1 MHGQGGP
8 VRDLPPRPVTVLV
21 AGDDDREDTKQLL
34 RELTSAG
41 YELRWVVS
49 AEEAARA
56 PYAIVSTRALG
67 ELAELRHDALH
78 DPLTGLPNRALFLDR
93 LELSLKRARRHGDEF
108 CCAVLFC
115 DLDRFKVVNDSLG
128 HIVGDRLLMAIAKR
142 IEAALRPGD
151 TVARHGGDEFTLL
164 LDDVVDARGASIV
177 AERLQETLAAP
188 FEVDNRELYVTA
200 SIGISLVAPGRAP
213 EDVVRDAD
221 VAMYRAKAQGGARH
235 AVFDEA
241 MHERVMERLEL
252 ETGLRHALERGQVRV
267 LYQPVIETAT
277 GEISSF
283 EALCRWTDGDGRAIA
298 PRDFVPIADE
308 TGLILPLG
316 GFVLAEA
323 CRQLAIWR
331 KHPRG
336 KELSISVNI
345 SGRQLSDPGFVD
357 LVTGALADARLDPGG
372 LRIEVSERSMM
383 DDPEA
388 ARRILGRLFDERS
401 VAARIDDFGLGA
413 SSVRQLHRF
422 PGDAVKLDRSF
433 VVPML
438 EDAGAFDIVKAI
450 VSLAHNLGMEVIAEG
465 VETQAHL
472 DRLKLLGCEYAQGF
486 YIAGPLDAGAA
497 TALLE
502 RGTAD
507 AVRE

>member
-1 MHGQGGP
+1 M
-8 VRDLPPRPVTVLV
+8 RDLSRRPVTVLV

-34 RELTSAG
+34 RELTTAG
-41 YELRWVVS
+41 YELRWVAS

-67 ELAELRHDALH
+67 ELADLRHDALH
-78 DPLTGLPNRALFLDR
+78 DALTGLPNRALFLDR
-93 LELSLKRARRHGDEF
+93 LQLSLKRSRRHEDEF

-115 DLDRFKVVNDSLG
+115 DLDRFKLVNDSLG
-128 HIVGDRLLMAIAKR
+128 HLVGDRLLMAVAKR
-142 IEAALRPGD
+142 IEGALRPGD

-164 LDDVVDARGASIV
+164 LEEIDDVRGASIV

-188 FEVDNRELYVTA
+188 FEIDNRELHVSA
-200 SIGISLVAPGRAP
+200 SIGIALVTAERAP

-241 MHERVMERLEL
+241 MHARVMQRLEL
-252 ETGLRHALERGQVRV
+252 ETGLRHALDRRQLRV

-277 GEISSF
+277 GTIAGF
-283 EALCRWTDGDGRAIA
+283 EALCRWTDGTGKAIE
-298 PRDFVPIADE
+298 PREFVPIADE

-316 GFVLAEA
+316 RFVFDEA
-323 CRQLAIWR
+323 CRQLSFWR
-331 KHPRG
+331 RHPRG
-336 KELSISVNI
+336 KDISVSVNV
-345 SGRQLSDPGFVD
+345 SHRQLSDPGFVE
-357 LVTGALADARLDPGG
+357 LVTGALADARLDPRG
-372 LRIEVSERSMM
+372 LRLEVAESSMM
-383 DDPEA
+383 EDPEG
-388 ARRILGRLFDERS
+388 ARRILGRLFNEHS

-438 EDAGAFDIVKAI
+438 EDESASDIVKAI
-450 VSLAHNLGMEVIAEG
+450 VTLAHNLGMEVIAEG

-472 DRLKLLGCEYAQGF
+472 DRLKVLGCEYAQGF
-486 YIAGPLDAGAA
+486 FIAGPLDAGAA

-507 AVRE
+507 AMT

>member
-1 MHGQGGP
+1 M
-8 VRDLPPRPVTVLV
+8 RDLPPRPVTVLV

-34 RELTSAG
+34 RELTTAG
-41 YELRWVVS
+41 YELRWVSS

-78 DPLTGLPNRALFLDR
+78 DALTGLPNRALFLDR
-93 LELSLKRARRHGDEF
+93 LQLSLKRSRRHADEY
-108 CCAVLFC
+108 CCAILFC
-115 DLDRFKVVNDSLG
+115 DLDRFKLVNDSLG
-128 HIVGDRLLMAIAKR
+128 HLVGDRLLMAVAKR

-164 LDDVVDARGASIV
+164 LEEIEDVRGATIV
-177 AERLQETLAAP
+177 AERVQETLAAP
-188 FEVDNRELYVTA
+188 FHVDHRELYVSA
-200 SIGISLVAPGRAP
+200 SIGIALVTSDRPP
-213 EDVVRDAD
+213 EDAVRDAD

-235 AVFDEA
+235 EVFDEE
-241 MHERVMERLEL
+241 MHAQVMQRLEL
-252 ETGLRHALERGQVRV
+252 ETGLRQALDRGQLRV

-277 GEISSF
+277 GQIAGF
-283 EALCRWTDGDGRAIA
+283 EALCRWTDSTGTAIE
-298 PRDFVPIADE
+298 PREFVPIADE

-316 GFVLAEA
+316 RFVLGET
-323 CRQLAIWR
+323 CGQLATWR

-336 KELSISVNI
+336 EHLWGSVNV
-345 SGRQLSDPGFVD
+345 SGRQLSDPGFVE
-357 LVTGALADARLDPGG
+357 LVAGALGDARLDPRG
-372 LRIEVSERSMM
+372 LRLEVAEVSMM
-383 DDPEA
+383 EDPDA
-388 ARRILGRLFDERS
+388 ARRILGRLFDEHS

-413 SSVRQLHRF
+413 SSVRQVHRVT
-422 PGDAVKLDRSF
+422 GEAVKIDRSF

-438 EDAGAFDIVKAI
+438 EDEAAADIVTAI
-450 VSLAHNLGMEVIAEG
+450 ISLAHNLGMEVIAEG
-465 VETQAHL
+465 VETHAHL
-472 DRLKLLGCEYAQGF
+472 DRLKVLGCEYAQGF

-507 AVRE
+507 AMT

>member
-21 AGDDDREDTKQLL
+21 AGDDDREVTQKLL
-34 RELTSAG
+34 RELTTAG
-41 YELRWVVS
+41 YELRWVAS
-49 AEEAARA
+49 PEEAARA

-78 DPLTGLPNRALFLDR
+78 DALAGLPNRALFLDR
-93 LELSLKRARRHGDEF
+93 LELSLKRSRRQDGEF

-128 HIVGDRLLMAIAKR
+128 HIVGDRLLMAVAKR

-164 LDDVVDARGASIV
+164 LEDIGDVRGATIV

-188 FEVDNRELYVTA
+188 FHLDSRELYVSA
-200 SIGISLVAPGRAP
+200 SIGIALVNAERAP

-241 MHERVMERLEL
+241 MHARAVQRLEL
-252 ETGLRHALERGQVRV
+252 ETGLRHAIERAQLRV

-277 GEISSF
+277 GKIAGF
-283 EALCRWTDGDGRAIA
+283 EALSRWTDAAGHAIE
-298 PRDFVPIADE
+298 PREFVPIADE

-316 GFVLAEA
+316 RFVLTEA
-323 CRQLAIWR
+323 CRQLAVWR
-331 KHPRG
+331 THPRG
-336 KELSISVNI
+336 KHLSVSVNV
-345 SGRQLSDPGFVD
+345 SHRQLSDPGFVD
-357 LVTGALADARLDPGG
+357 LVTGALADARLDPHG
-372 LRIEVSERSMM
+372 LRLEVAESSMM
-383 DDPEA
+383 EDPEA
-388 ARRILGRLFDERS
+388 AWRVLGRLLDEHS

-422 PGDAVKLDRSF
+422 PGDALKMDRTF

-438 EDAGAFDIVKAI
+438 EDEAAQDIVRAT
-450 VSLAHNLGMEVIAEG
+450 VALAHNLGMEVIAEG

-472 DRLKLLGCEYAQGF
+472 DELKLLGCEYAQGF
-486 YIAGPLDAGAA
+486 HVAGPLDAGAA

-502 RGTAD
+502 RGAAD
-507 AVRE
+507 AVT

>member
-8 VRDLPPRPVTVLV
+8 GRDLPPRPVTVLV

-34 RELTSAG
+34 CELTSAG
-41 YELRWVVS
+41 YELRWVGS

-56 PYAIVSTRALG
+56 PYAIVSMRALG

-78 DPLTGLPNRALFLDR
+78 DALTGLPNRALFLDR
-93 LELSLKRARRHGDEF
+93 LELSLKRSRRHRDAF

-115 DLDRFKVVNDSLG
+115 DLDRFKLVNDSLG
-128 HIVGDRLLMAIAKR
+128 HLVGDRLLMAVAKR

-164 LDDVVDARGASIV
+164 LEDIGDVRGASIV

-188 FEVDNRELYVTA
+188 FHVDNRELYVSA
-200 SIGISLVAPGRAP
+200 SIGIAVVNSDRAP

-241 MHERVMERLEL
+241 MHARVIQRLEL
-252 ETGLRHALERGQVRV
+252 ETGLRQALERAQLRV
-267 LYQPVIETAT
+267 VYQPVIETAT
-277 GEISSF
+277 GTIAGF
-283 EALCRWTDGDGRAIA
+283 EALCRWTDASGNAVA
-298 PRDFVPIADE
+298 PREFVPIADE

-316 GFVLAEA
+316 RFVLTEA
-323 CRQLAIWR
+323 CKQLAVWR
-331 KHPRG
+331 SHPRG
-336 KELSISVNI
+336 NGLSVSVNV
-345 SGRQLSDPGFVD
+345 SHRQLSDPGFIE
-357 LVTGALADARLDPGG
+357 LVAGALADARLDPRG
-372 LRIEVSERSMM
+372 LRLEVAESSMM
-383 DDPEA
+383 EDPEA
-388 ARRILGRLFDERS
+388 ARRILGRLFDEHS

-438 EDAGAFDIVKAI
+438 EDEAASDIVKAI
-450 VSLAHNLGMEVIAEG
+450 VALAHSLGMEVIAEG
-465 VETQAHL
+465 VESQAHL
-472 DRLKLLGCEYAQGF
+472 DRLKLLGCEYAQGYF
-486 YIAGPLDAGAA
+486 IAGPLDAGAA

-507 AVRE
+507 AMT

>member
-1 MHGQGGP
+1 MHGQGRP
-8 VRDLPPRPVTVLV
+8 LRDLSPRPVTVLV

-34 RELTSAG
+34 QDLTTAG
-41 YELRWVVS
+41 YELLWVGS
-49 AEEAARA
+49 PEEAAHA
-56 PYAIVSTRALG
+56 PYAIVSMRALG

-93 LELSLKRARRHGDEF
+93 LQLSLKRSRRHEDEY

-115 DLDRFKVVNDSLG
+115 DLDRFKLVNDSLG
-128 HIVGDRLLMAIAKR
+128 HIVGDRLLMAVAKR

-164 LDDVVDARGASIV
+164 LEEIDDVRGASIV

-188 FEVDNRELYVTA
+188 FEIDNRELYVSA
-200 SIGISLVAPGRAP
+200 SIGIALVTAERAP

-241 MHERVMERLEL
+241 MHAHVMQRLEL
-252 ETGLRHALERGQVRV
+252 ETGLRQALDRRQLRV

-277 GEISSF
+277 GTVAGF
-283 EALCRWTDGDGRAIA
+283 EALCRWTDSAGKTIE
-298 PRDFVPIADE
+298 PREFVPIADE

-316 GFVLAEA
+316 RFVLGEA
-323 CRQLAIWR
+323 CRQLATWR
-331 KHPRG
+331 RHPRG
-336 KELSISVNI
+336 RHLAVSVNV
-345 SGRQLSDPGFVD
+345 SHRQLSDPGFVE
-357 LVTGALADARLDPGG
+357 LVTGALADARLDPRG
-372 LRIEVSERSMM
+372 LRLEVAESSMM
-383 DDPEA
+383 LDPDA
-388 ARRILGRLFDERS
+388 ARRILGRLFDEHS
-401 VAARIDDFGLGA
+401 VAARIDNFGLGA

-438 EDAGAFDIVKAI
+438 EDEASSAIVKAI

-507 AVRE
+507 AMT

>member
-21 AGDDDREDTKQLL
+21 AGDDDREVTQKLL
-34 RELTSAG
+34 RELTTAG
-41 YELRWVVS
+41 YELRWVAS
-49 AEEAARA
+49 PEEAARA

-67 ELAELRHDALH
+67 ELADLRHDALH
-78 DPLTGLPNRALFLDR
+78 DGLTGLPNRALFLDR
-93 LELSLKRARRHGDEF
+93 LELSLKRSRRQGGEF

-115 DLDRFKVVNDSLG
+115 DLDRFKLVNDSLG
-128 HIVGDRLLMAIAKR
+128 HIVGDRLLMAVAKR
-142 IEAALRPGD
+142 IEGALRPGD

-164 LDDVVDARGASIV
+164 LEDIDDVRGASIV
-177 AERLQETLAAP
+177 ADRVQESLAAP
-188 FEVDNRELYVTA
+188 FHVDNRELYVSA
-200 SIGISLVAPGRAP
+200 SIGIALVTPDRVP

-221 VAMYRAKAQGGARH
+221 VAMYRAKAKGGARH

-241 MHERVMERLEL
+241 MHARVMQRLEL
-252 ETGLRHALERGQVRV
+252 ETGLRHALERGELRV
-267 LYQPVIETAT
+267 LFQPVIETAT
-277 GEISSF
+277 GQIAGF
-283 EALCRWTDGDGRAIA
+283 EALCRWTDSAGTAIE
-298 PRDFVPIADE
+298 PREFVPIADE

-316 GFVLAEA
+316 RFVLYEA

-336 KELSISVNI
+336 QHISVSVNV
-345 SGRQLSDPGFVD
+345 SQRQLADPGFVD
-357 LVTGALADARLDPGG
+357 LVTGALADARLDPRG
-372 LRIEVSERSMM
+372 LRLEVAESSMM
-383 DDPEA
+383 DDPDA
-388 ARRILGRLFDERS
+388 ARRVLGRLFDEHS

-422 PGDAVKLDRSF
+422 PGDAVKLDRTF

-438 EDAGAFDIVKAI
+438 EDEGALDIVKAI
-450 VSLAHNLGMEVIAEG
+450 VALAHNLGMEVIAEG

-486 YIAGPLDAGAA
+486 FIAGPLDAGAA

-507 AVRE
+507 AMT

>member
-1 MHGQGGP
+1 VAVPGAGM
-8 VRDLPPRPVTVLV
+8 RDLPARPVTVLV

-34 RELTSAG
+34 RELTTAG
-41 YELRWVVS
+41 YELRWVGS

-56 PYAIVSTRALG
+56 PYAIVSTRALT

-78 DPLTGLPNRALFLDR
+78 DALTGLPNRALFLDR
-93 LELSLKRARRHGDEF
+93 LELSLRRARRHGGEF

-115 DLDRFKVVNDSLG
+115 DLDRFKLVNDSLG
-128 HIVGDRLLMAIAKR
+128 HLVGDRLLMAIAKR
-142 IEAALRPGD
+142 IEGALRPGD
-151 TVARHGGDEFTLL
+151 TVARIGGDEFTLL
-164 LDDVVDARGASIV
+164 LEDIGDVRGASIV

-188 FEVDNRELYVTA
+188 FEVENRELYVSA
-200 SIGISLVAPGRAP
+200 SIGIALVTPDRAP

-252 ETGLRHALERGQVRV
+252 ETGLRHAIERDQLRV
-267 LYQPVIETAT
+267 LYQPVVQTAT
-277 GEISSF
+277 GRIAGF
-283 EALCRWTDGDGRAIA
+283 EALCRWTDDTGKAID
-298 PRDFVPIADE
+298 PREFVRIADE

-316 GFVLAEA
+316 RFVLGEA
-323 CRQLAIWR
+323 CRQLATWR
-331 KHPRG
+331 EHPRG
-336 KELSISVNI
+336 KHLSVSVNV
-345 SGRQLSDPGFVD
+345 SSRQLSDPGFVG
-357 LVTGALADARLDPGG
+357 LVTGALHDARLDPRG
-372 LRIEVSERSMM
+372 LRLEVAESTMM
-383 DDPEA
+383 EDPDG
-388 ARRILGRLFDERS
+388 ARRVLGRLFEEHS

-413 SSVRQLHRF
+413 SSVRHLHRF

-438 EDAGAFDIVKAI
+438 EEEAASDIVKAI
-450 VSLAHNLGMEVIAEG
+450 VALAHNLGMEVIAEG

-507 AVRE
+507 AVT

>member
-8 VRDLPPRPVTVLV
+8 VRDLPSRPVTVLV
-21 AGDDDREDTKQLL
+21 AGDDDREDTQQLL
-34 RELTSAG
+34 RELTAAG
-41 YELRWVVS
+41 YELRWVAS

-78 DPLTGLPNRALFLDR
+78 DALTGLPNRALFLDR
-93 LELSLKRARRHGDEF
+93 LQLSLKRSRRHIDEY

-115 DLDRFKVVNDSLG
+115 DLDRFKLVNDSLG
-128 HIVGDRLLMAIAKR
+128 HLVGDRLLMAVAKR
-142 IEAALRPGD
+142 IEGALRPGD

-164 LDDVVDARGASIV
+164 LEEIDDVRGASVV

-188 FEVDNRELYVTA
+188 FQVDHRELYVSA
-200 SIGISLVAPGRAP
+200 SIGIALVTADSGP
-213 EDVVRDAD
+213 EDAVRDAD

-241 MHERVMERLEL
+241 MHARVMQRLEL
-252 ETGLRHALERGQVRV
+252 ETGLRHALDRHQLRV

-277 GEISSF
+277 GNIAGF
-283 EALCRWTDGDGRAIA
+283 EALCRWTDGSGKAIE
-298 PRDFVPIADE
+298 PREFVPIADE

-316 GFVLAEA
+316 RFVLDEA
-323 CRQLAIWR
+323 CRQLATWR
-331 KHPRG
+331 QHPRG
-336 KELSISVNI
+336 KHISVSVNV
-345 SGRQLSDPGFVD
+345 SQRQLSDPGFVE
-357 LVTGALADARLDPGG
+357 LVTGALADARLDPRG
-372 LRIEVSERSMM
+372 LRLEVAESSMM
-383 DDPEA
+383 EDPEA
-388 ARRILGRLFDERS
+388 ARRVLGLLFDEHS

-438 EDAGAFDIVKAI
+438 EDQAASDIVKAI
-450 VSLAHNLGMEVIAEG
+450 VALAHNLGMEVIAEG

-472 DRLKLLGCEYAQGF
+472 DRLKVLGCEYAQGF

-507 AVRE
+507 AMT

>member
-21 AGDDDREDTKQLL
+21 AGDDDREDTQQLL
-34 RELTSAG
+34 RELTTAG
-41 YELRWVVS
+41 YELRWVGS

-56 PYAIVSTRALG
+56 PYAIVSTRALA
-67 ELAELRHDALH
+67 ELADLRHDALH
-78 DPLTGLPNRALFLDR
+78 DALTGLPNRALFLDR
-93 LELSLKRARRHGDEF
+93 LQLSLKRSRRHQDEY

-115 DLDRFKVVNDSLG
+115 DLDRFKLVNDSLG
-128 HIVGDRLLMAIAKR
+128 HLVGDRLLMAVAKR
-142 IEAALRPGD
+142 IEGALRPGD

-164 LDDVVDARGASIV
+164 LEEIDDVRGASIV
-177 AERLQETLAAP
+177 AERLQDTLAAP
-188 FEVDNRELYVTA
+188 FEVENRELYVSA
-200 SIGISLVAPGRAP
+200 SIGIALVTADRAP

-241 MHERVMERLEL
+241 MHARVMQRLEL
-252 ETGLRHALERGQVRV
+252 ETGLRQALDRRQLRV
-267 LYQPVIETAT
+267 LYQPVVETAT
-277 GEISSF
+277 GAIAGF
-283 EALCRWTDGDGRAIA
+283 EALCRWTDGTGTAIE
-298 PRDFVPIADE
+298 PREFVPIADE

-316 GFVLAEA
+316 RFVFDEA
-323 CRQLAIWR
+323 CRQLAVWR
-331 KHPRG
+331 RHPRG
-336 KELSISVNI
+336 ANLSMSVNV
-345 SGRQLSDPGFVD
+345 SHRQLSDPGFVE
-357 LVTGALADARLDPGG
+357 LVTGALADARLDPRG
-372 LRIEVSERSMM
+372 LRLEVAESSMM
-383 DDPEA
+383 EDPDG
-388 ARRILGRLFDERS
+388 ARRILGRLFDEHS

-438 EDAGAFDIVKAI
+438 EDESASDIVKAI

-486 YIAGPLDAGAA
+486 FIAGPLDAGAA

-507 AVRE
+507 AMT